1 MEALKNRSPDH
12 PREAGL
18 SIVPASARQSQAHR
32 LLAGVAAPFT
42 LLRRWRNS
50 RALCR
55 RERLYRYIAR
65 QAARGKGQWRRFLR
79 LPTFAG
85 EYCVL
90 IGVEEIRAL
99 LQHPRLGQGE
109 LVGDGRQFLVIADA
123 LGRMRLS
130 KERQDAKQKRNIIA
144 HLVAGPERFIQTM
157 QQISHTLV
165 ERWHAGQQQLYIN
178 RSLSTFTAEI
188 YLRAVMNL
196 RGSLEGVGDLLEEQV
211 DLLGKAFAYRKPDN
225 FNVRFDQLK
234 RQLVERIGNDPG
246 LLESTDYTER
256 LNAYIDQHYQSI
268 QDEAFA
274 TGLNGAVL
282 AGYIAPYPSFVAL
295 VYELGLHPG
304 YRQALRAE
312 LHAEGQGFASYIR
325 RDDSL
330 LHACVHEVLRLHP
343 AQPFLFRATS
353 CDVFINGHFVKQG
366 AELVA
371 DVYHA
376 LRLPALWG
384 DDAEHFRPER
394 FLEQPERYRQ
404 PFLTYSSGPNNCTGQ
419 MFSRYSLKVLLAE
432 LVRAGDWDV
441 VNGAIEHQFHF
452 ALAMNQPVQIRLKK
466 ELRDA

>member
-1 MEALKNRSPDH
+1 MEALNNRPLDQT
-12 PREAGL
+12 RESGL
-18 SIVPASARQSQAHR
+18 SIVAASTAQSRAYR
-32 LLAGVAAPFT
+32 LLRSLTAPFT

-50 RALCR
+50 HALRRRAH
-55 RERLYRYIAR
+55 LYYYIAH
-65 QAARGKGQWRRFLR
+65 QTHQGNGQMRRVLR

-85 EYCVL
+85 DYCVL
-90 IGVEEIRAL
+90 IGVEEIRGL
-99 LQHPRLGQGE
+99 MQHPRMGQGE

-123 LGRMRLS
+123 LGRMRMS

-144 HLVAGPERFIQTM
+144 HLVAGPERFISTM
-157 QQISHTLV
+157 RQLSETLV
-165 ERWHAGQQQLYIN
+165 SQWWRGQELLYIN
-178 RSLSTFTAEI
+178 PSLSDFTVEV
-188 YLRAVMNL
+188 YLRSVMNL
-196 RGSLEGVGDLLEEQV
+196 QGSLEGVGTLLEEQV
-211 DLLGKAFAYRKPDN
+211 DLLGQAFAYRKPEH
-225 FNVRFDQLK
+225 FNARFDQLK
-234 RQLVERIGNDPG
+234 RQLVARIGNDPG

-282 AGYIAPYPSFVAL
+282 AGYIAPFPSFVAL
-295 VYELGLHPG
+295 VYELGRHPAH
-304 YRQALRAE
+304 RQALQVE
-312 LHAEGQGFASYIR
+312 LACEGEDFARYIR
-325 RDDSL
+325 RDDTL

-353 CDVFINGHFVKQG
+353 CDVLINGQFVKQG

-384 DDAEHFRPER
+384 QDAERFRPER
-394 FLEQPERYRQ
+394 FIEKPERYRQ

-419 MFSRYSLKVLLAE
+419 MFSRYSLKTLLAE
-432 LVRAGDWDV
+432 LVRAGDWEVANGV
-441 VNGAIEHQFHF
+441 VEHQFHF

-466 ELRDA
+466 EPRDA